1 MHKTESRIGAAIAG
15 GVLFVPA
22 AIELLCGNG
31 TSIGA
36 HLMTAAL
43 GLGLIA
49 VSLSVRLG

>member
-1 MHKTESRIGAAIAG
+1 MHDAESRIGAAIAG

-22 AIELLCGNG
+22 AIELLFGKG

-49 VSLSVRLG
+49 VSLSVRLR